1 MENRAEFPDRLVLR
15 ALAGTEEL
23 GRRIAGELARGDVI
37 ALAGDLGAG
46 KTTLAR
52 AILQA
57 LGVASEVPSPSFT
70 LVQEYQTARLRIFHF
85 DLYRIESP
93 TEVDELG
100 FEEALESGAVLVEW
114 PERAPARIPP
124 DALRIR
130 IEIVGETARAVQFS
144 GPARWARLLADRKT

>member
-1 MENRAEFPDRLVLR
+1 MLR